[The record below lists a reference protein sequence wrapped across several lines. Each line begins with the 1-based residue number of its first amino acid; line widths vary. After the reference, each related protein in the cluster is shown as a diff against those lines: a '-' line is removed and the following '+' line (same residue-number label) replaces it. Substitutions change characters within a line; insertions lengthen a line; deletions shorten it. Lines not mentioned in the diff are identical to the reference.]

1 MKGYTEYKVGK
12 EPIFVKNLID
22 DNVFSKEL
30 FLSLL
35 DQTLE
40 LKKFWDPDRDSQ
52 DIVHSPGI
60 QYNLSYSFGVDMD
73 KVILFANNEVDKLY
87 KSNVSYNNIPL
98 SFKSNWL
105 YYSYPSEQNSFWHV
119 HTNNKVYGTEPRS
132 GTLKIKDIPAIWTY
146 VVYIN
151 VPNNIKTSGGKI
163 HFNSN
168 RDQKTDADNRS
179 SSKILSE
186 FSYTPSQ
193 GDFIMFP
200 SWMPHLPEPSTD
212 QNVRVVLGGNTSYQ
226 KQKSLI

>member
-1 MKGYTEYKVGK
+1 MKGFIEYKVGK
-12 EPIFVKNLID
+12 EPIFVKNLISD
-22 DNVFSKEL
+22 GIFSQEM
-30 FLSLL
+30 FSRLL

-60 QYNLSYSFGVDMD
+60 QYNLSYVFSQELERI
-73 KVILFANNEVDKLY
+73 KIFANNEVDKVYLEN
-87 KSNVSYNNIPL
+87 KSYSDFSL

-105 YYSYPSEQNSFWHV
+105 YYSFPSEQNSFWHV
-119 HTNNKVYGTEPRS
+119 HVMNKVYGTEPRS
-132 GTLKIKDIPAIWTY
+132 GTLKVKDIPAIWTY

-151 VPNNIKTSGGKI
+151 VPSDIENAGGKI

-168 RDQKTDADNRS
+168 RDQKTDDSNRT
-179 SSKILSE
+179 SSKTLSE
-186 FSYTPSQ
+186 FAYTPSQ
-193 GDFIMFP
+193 GDFIIFP

-212 QNVRVVLGGNTSYQ
+212 KNVRVVLGGNVSYQ